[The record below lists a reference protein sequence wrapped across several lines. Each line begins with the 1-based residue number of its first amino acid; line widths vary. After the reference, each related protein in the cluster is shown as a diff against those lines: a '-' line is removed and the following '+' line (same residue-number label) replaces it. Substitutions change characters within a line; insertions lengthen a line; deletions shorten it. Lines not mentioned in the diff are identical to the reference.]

1 MTMMADDKTLIA
13 RILGGETEAF
23 RHLMRRHG
31 GTLLAFIEGVVG
43 NREEA
48 EDVVQE
54 AFVIAYRSLHQY
66 NDGKASFAT
75 WLHRIAYHEALRRK
89 KRRRLPTLSW
99 DEDERLLKYAEET
112 DADNWLREATEEQ
125 LERLDEAIDL
135 LPEYDQ
141 MLLRFYY
148 EDDMPL
154 KEIAYIRDSEASI
167 LASRLRRIRNRL
179 RKELQKNR

>member
-1 MTMMADDKTLIA
+1 METEDKTLIM
-13 RILGGETEAF
+13 RILSGETEEF

-31 GTLLAFIEGVVG
+31 GSLLAFIEGVVG
-43 NREEA
+43 NHEEA

-54 AFVIAYRSLHQY
+54 TFVIAYRSLHQY
-66 NDGKASFAT
+66 DDGKASFAT
-75 WLHRIAYHEALRRK
+75 WLHRIAYHEALRRM

-99 DEDERLLKYAEET
+99 DEDERLLKYAEEADT
-112 DADNWLREATEEQ
+112 DDWLADITEEQ
-125 LERLDEAIDL
+125 MQRLDKAIDL

-141 MLLRFYY
+141 MLLRLYY

-154 KEIAYIRDSEASI
+154 KEIAYILDSEASI

>member
-1 MTMMADDKTLIA
+1 MKTDDATIIA
-13 RILGGETEAF
+13 QILAGETKEF

-31 GTLLAFIEGVVG
+31 GTLLAFIESVIGS
-43 NREEA
+43 REEA
-48 EDVVQE
+48 EDIVQE
-54 AFVIAYRSLHQY
+54 TFINAFRSLRQY
-66 NDGKASFAT
+66 DDCKASFAT
-75 WLHRIAYHEALRRK
+75 WLHRIAYHEALRRM

-99 DEDERLLKYAEET
+99 DENERLLKYAEEADT
-112 DADNWLREATEEQ
+112 DDWLTDITEEQ
-125 LERLDEAIDL
+125 MQRLDKAIDL

-141 MLLRFYY
+141 MLLRLYY

-154 KEIAYIRDSEASI
+154 KEIAYILDSEASI

>member
-112 DADNWLREATEEQ
+112 DADNWLREA
-125 LERLDEAIDL
+125 
-135 LPEYDQ
+135 
-141 MLLRFYY
+141 
-148 EDDMPL
+148 
-154 KEIAYIRDSEASI
+154 
-167 LASRLRRIRNRL
+167 
-179 RKELQKNR
+179 QKNNWKGSTRRSTCCQNTTRCSCGSTTKTICL